1 MDFFIKNSKNT
12 IFIESNFV
20 EEIMV
25 QNTQSMPDVA
35 KDDEIDLL
43 AIAKILWTRKWSVV
57 LFSFLGL
64 CVGVFLTRW
73 MRDVYSSDALLQLD
87 SKSSKASAMVD
98 MGSLF
103 EQESPAEAEIR
114 LIKSRQVL
122 MEVVEKEH
130 LNYSASPIGFKER
143 LARKEGRMELSLFK
157 IPDAVVTEEY
167 EWIVEALTPTTFKLN
182 SPLGE
187 TLIEGSVGNTYREP
201 FAGDTVAICIS
212 MMLAEPGQQFKLASS
227 SVLEVAESLKKILNV
242 AEDGKKTNILT
253 LSLENRYPDKAAS
266 ILNAIIE
273 TYVRQNVEMRSA
285 EAEKTLEFLEEQL
298 PSIKAKLD
306 SSESVLTNYR
316 HKVGTVDLTAEAK
329 VTLDRQVHLK
339 AQLLNVEQ
347 QIQENARLYTEDHPT
362 MQAILQQQTRL
373 KREIAKEE
381 ALVKDLPTTQQEVI
395 KLQQEVQINNEL
407 YTSIL
412 NNIQQL
418 RVVRAGEIGNVRI
431 VDKACIRAKP
441 IKPKRKII
449 LLGGL
454 LGGFALGCGLIF
466 LQRLLREGGVSSA
479 SEIERE
485 TNVSVYAKV
494 PLVKYDES
502 KVQNNSL
509 FTLAKEDSDNLA
521 VEQIRLLRSTL
532 EFSFFEQKG
541 KTLLVTGVSAGAGKS
556 FISVNLAHLLFKMGK
571 KVLLVDTDLRKS
583 RLSQRG
589 LSQRGLSDI
598 LCGKISLEDCVVNSS
613 ETFDFLPIGAKTAN
627 PNELLSSNGFK
638 GFLNQIKEK
647 YDVILLDAPP
657 INVVADAQSIA
668 PLVDFA
674 LLVVK
679 FRKDSI
685 EDIQEAVKTLDVVG
699 QEKRAVVM
707 NQCYNDGSFQGYSYY
722 YKYK

>member
-1 MDFFIKNSKNT
+1 MA
-12 IFIESNFV
+12 
-20 EEIMV
+20 
-25 QNTQSMPDVA
+25 QNTQSMPDMA

-57 LFSFLGL
+57 LFSFFGL

-143 LARKEGRMELSLFK
+143 LARKEGRMDLSLFK

-182 SPLGE
+182 SPLGG

-227 SVLEVAESLKKILNV
+227 SVLEVAESLKEILNV

-253 LSLENRYPDKAAS
+253 LSLENRYSDKAAS
-266 ILNAIIE
+266 ILNAVIE

-407 YTSIL
+407 YSSIL

-441 IKPKRKII
+441 IKPKRIII

-466 LQRLLREGGVSSA
+466 LQRMMYGNGVNSA

-485 TNVSVYAKV
+485 TNVSV
-494 PLVKYDES
+494 LS
-502 KVQNNSL
+502 KIPKTRVNNIPSYRERL
-509 FTLAKEDSDNLA
+509 FCLAAVDPENLS
-521 VEQIRLLRSTL
+521 VEQLRLLRSAL
-532 EFSFFEQKG
+532 EFSFLDAGNKV
-541 KTLLVTGVSAGAGKS
+541 LLVSGISPGAGKS
-556 FISVNLAHLLFKMGK
+556 FVSMNLAYLFAMMGK
-571 KVLLVDTDLRKS
+571 KVLLVDADLRKS
-583 RLSQRG
+583 RLSEKKAA
-589 LSQRGLSDI
+589 GLSDV
-598 LCGKISLEDCVVNSS
+598 LCGKSNLEDVVDKVCDGAF
-613 ETFDFLPIGAKTAN
+613 EFLPIGKRNNN
-627 PNELLSSNGFK
+627 PNELLSSKNFEE
-638 GFLNQIKEK
+638 FIRHSKES
-647 YDVILLDAPP
+647 YDVVLVDTPP
-657 INVVADAQSIA
+657 INIVADAQSIA
-668 PLVDFA
+668 RYVDFA
-674 LLVVK
+674 LLVL
-679 FRKDSI
+679 RYRMDSMENI
-685 EDIQEAVKTLDVVG
+685 KEALAALDIAGVQ
-699 QEKRAVVM
+699 KRAFVL
-707 NQCYNDGSFQGYSYY
+707 NQCYNDGSFQSYGY
-722 YKYK
+722 YKKYK

>member
-1 MDFFIKNSKNT
+1 M
-12 IFIESNFV
+12 
-20 EEIMV
+20 MA
-25 QNTQSMPDVA
+25 QNTQKNSAVEQ
-35 KDDEIDLL
+35 DDEIDLI
-43 AIAKILWTRKWSVV
+43 AIAKILWAKKWIV
-57 LFSFLGL
+57 LAFTFVGLLVGFFLM
-64 CVGVFLTRW
+64 RW

-87 SKSSKASAMVD
+87 VSSSKTSAMVD
-98 MGSLF
+98 IGSIF

-114 LIKSRQVL
+114 LIKSRHVL
-122 MEVVEKEH
+122 MEVVTKEN
-130 LNYSASPIGFKER
+130 LNYSSSPIGFWNR

-157 IPDAVVTEEY
+157 IPNAVVTEEY

-182 SPLGE
+182 SPLGG

-227 SVLEVAESLKKILNV
+227 SVLEVAESLKEILNV

-407 YTSIL
+407 YSSIL

-441 IKPKRKII
+441 IKPRRKII
-449 LLGGL
+449 LLGGM
-454 LGGFALGCGLIF
+454 LGGFLLGCGLIF
-466 LQRLLREGGVSSA
+466 LQRMMYGNGVTSA

-485 TNVSVYAKV
+485 TNVSVFSKIAKTRMDNI
-494 PLVKYDES
+494 PSYRER
-502 KVQNNSL
+502 L
-509 FTLAKEDSDNLA
+509 FCLAAVAPENLS
-521 VEQIRLLRSTL
+521 VEQLRLLRSAL
-532 EFSFFEQKG
+532 EFSFLDAGNKV
-541 KTLLVTGVSAGAGKS
+541 LLVSGISPGAGKS
-556 FISVNLAHLLFKMGK
+556 FVSMNLAYLFAMMGK
-571 KVLLVDTDLRKS
+571 KVLLVDADLRKS
-583 RLSQRG
+583 RLSEKKAA
-589 LSQRGLSDI
+589 GLSDI
-598 LCGKISLEDCVVNSS
+598 LCGKSNLEDVVDKVCDGAF
-613 ETFDFLPIGAKTAN
+613 EFLPIGKRNNN
-627 PNELLSSNGFK
+627 PNELLSSKNFEE
-638 GFLNQIKEK
+638 FIKHSKES
-647 YDVILLDAPP
+647 YDVVLVDTPP
-657 INVVADAQSIA
+657 INLVADAQSIA
-668 PLVDFA
+668 RYVDFA
-674 LLVVK
+674 LLVL
-679 FRKDSI
+679 RYRMDSMENI
-685 EDIQEAVKTLDVVG
+685 KEALAALDIAGVQ
-699 QEKRAVVM
+699 KRAFVL
-707 NQCYNDGSFQGYSYY
+707 NQCYNDGSFQSYGY
-722 YKYK
+722 YKKYK